1 MSNLAMRFYDMHPP
15 ENDMLADVLA
25 GLTNMPRTI
34 SPKYFY
40 DRRGSE
46 LFEAI
51 TETPEYYLTRTEL
64 ALLQQYGG
72 EMAELVGRACLLVE
86 LGSGSSRKIR
96 LLLDALQPA
105 AYMPVD
111 ISRDYLLASARA
123 LAADFP
129 RMQVLATCAD
139 YSSGLTLPWGP
150 EGMPRAAFFPGSSI
164 GNFEPEHARA
174 LLQHVAE
181 TLQQGGKLLIG
192 VDLQKSSAILDMAY
206 NDSQGLTAAFNLN
219 LLARINRELGADF
232 NLDAFRHHAFYNTA
246 AGRVEMYL
254 ISMTTQQVHLGKQR
268 INFFRGDGIHTENSY
283 KYTIEGFQQIAVK
296 AGFTPLKVWTD
307 EDELFSVHCL
317 QVV

>member
-1 MSNLAMRFYDMHPP
+1 MSNLAMRFYDLHPP
-15 ENDMLADVLA
+15 ESNMLAEVLA

-51 TETPEYYLTRTEL
+51 TETPEYYPTRTEL
-64 ALLQQYGG
+64 ALLQRYGE
-72 EMAELVGRACLLVE
+72 EMADLIGRACLLVE

-96 LLLDALQPA
+96 LLLGALQPA

-111 ISRDYLLASARA
+111 ISRDYLLASAKA

-129 RMQVLATCAD
+129 KMQVHATCAD
-139 YSSGLTLPWGP
+139 YSGGLTLPWGP
-150 EGMPRAAFFPGSSI
+150 AGMPRAAFFPGSSI
-164 GNFEPEHARA
+164 GNFEPEQAKV
-174 LLQHVAE
+174 LLQHVAQ
-181 TLQQGGKLLIG
+181 TLSSGGKLLIG
-192 VDLQKSSAILDMAY
+192 VDLQKSQAILDSAY

-219 LLARINRELGADF
+219 LLARFNRELGADF
-232 NLDAFRHHAFYNTA
+232 NLDDFRHHAFYNAA

-254 ISMTTQQVHLGKQR
+254 ISMATQQVHIGNHC
-268 INFFRGDGIHTENSY
+268 INFLRGDGIHTENSY
-283 KYTIEGFQQIAVK
+283 KYTIEGFQQIAAD

-307 EDELFSVHCL
+307 EEELFSVHCL
-317 QVV
+317 QVE